1 MPLLYKTTHPLLGI
15 WKLDESADELRAL
28 LPESE
33 WAELLAV
40 DGTPRLQL
48 EARRKEWMSSR
59 LLLKELLGRTC
70 GIKHAASGVPLLD
83 DGSYHISISH
93 TRGYV
98 AVLLSAQGRT
108 GIDIE
113 YYSERVKKIRLRFL
127 SPEEEAF
134 ILPQFET
141 EQLLLC
147 WCAKE
152 TLYKIAGLEDI
163 DFSCH
168 LHVRPF
174 RFSSPEG
181 FLTVYE
187 TKTAQQNRY
196 ILRYEVRPEYILT
209 YLAPEALNF
218 K

>member
-1 MPLLYKTTHPLLGI
+1 MALLYKGSSPLRGV
-15 WKLDESADELRAL
+15 WKMEETSG
-28 LPESE
+28 
-33 WAELLAV
+33 ELLAS
-40 DGTPRLQL
+40 L
-48 EARRKEWMSSR
+48 ERTADYSPFLERVTSEGRRREYLASR
-59 LLLKELLGRTC
+59 VLLKALLGEEVEVAYRP
-70 GIKHAASGVPLLD
+70 SGAPFLPALPL
-83 DGSYHISISH
+83 HISISH
-93 TRGYV
+93 TRGYA
-98 AVLLSAQGRT
+98 AVIVDEHPT

-209 YLAPEALNF
+209 YLAPEAPNF